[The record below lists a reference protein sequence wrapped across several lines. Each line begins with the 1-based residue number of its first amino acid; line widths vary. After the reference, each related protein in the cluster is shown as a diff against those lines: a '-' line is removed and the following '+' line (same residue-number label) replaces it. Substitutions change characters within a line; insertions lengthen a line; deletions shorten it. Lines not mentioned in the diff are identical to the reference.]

1 MMLDFKSGHNRKEKA
16 MSEVIRRLRRLDEAI
31 ENFFESSRWE
41 RWTNNLFRLSFML
54 FLVLALI
61 NADTIVA
68 VWTGQPS

>member
-1 MMLDFKSGHNRKEKA
+1 